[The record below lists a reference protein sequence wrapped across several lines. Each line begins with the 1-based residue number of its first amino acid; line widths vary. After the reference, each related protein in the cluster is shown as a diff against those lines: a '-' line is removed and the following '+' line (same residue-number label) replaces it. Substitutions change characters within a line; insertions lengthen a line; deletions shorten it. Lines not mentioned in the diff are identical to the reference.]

1 MFYRL
6 TRNERII
13 NNLNSRN
20 LYLNPI
26 YYHDDNTQ
34 CKFIINNN
42 SDNYN
47 RHVWYR
53 KVKEKKREYFD
64 IKQV

>member
-34 CKFIINNN
+34 CKC
-42 SDNYN
+42 DNYN